1 MWRVS
6 DRCFGATL
14 GGATFPWVSWH
25 FLRSTSDLP
34 GSGRHALPPAAPCGH
49 REEDPLFVTEG
60 EALRVPL
67 LPDNYGDGEESP
79 AEYVWL
85 KGESQ
90 EIGTSEDERV
100 HHHGGQLYF
109 LPLVFSDSG
118 VYRRTSRKCEAVEFK
133 VRVCKAE
140 PFSPSVLY
148 ARIEEEALNP
158 RVRCPGYMFEF
169 CTDAGGNL
177 TWYKDF
183 GHIPNESAETVL
195 ILNASKRDE
204 GIYTCR
210 CTWEHAGRIFNS
222 SASRKLIVKAGC
234 RFFIRGHD
242 GFFFR
247 IPGSQVKLACSVFF
261 GFNVQDLCVVSW
273 LVNGSQVNTERNQ
286 VVYKATLTI
295 CKVSEKHFHTEF
307 KCVAMNSNKWDCVF
321 VSLKNPEMMSTH
333 VVINLTLL
341 GFFILALVTSKVFMI
356 DLVLFARDVL
366 KTCHSQEDGKAYD
379 AFVVYQTHNTEKAEA
394 EKICHFVAKVLPRE
408 LEQKCG
414 YRLFILGRD
423 DLPGEDHME
432 LVWTRVRLSRR
443 LMIILTPGAKGE
455 CGGSISE
462 AYGAPTGLALHQ
474 ALVHDDL
481 KVILITMERTG
492 QLDRLPRELQHLV
505 RKSAPLLWK
514 EQGCGSR
521 RFWKH
526 VRYLMPPGRPRST
539 GFGSRNPGDHR

>member
-1 MWRVS
+1 MRALCKAPWVVVLLPRACVRGETQRVPS
-6 DRCFGATL
+6 PRPVDRQYTL
-14 GGATFPWVSWH
+14 VSFRNLYISQEEVGKHHHQQLQALIATF
-25 FLRSTSDLP
+25 LP
-34 GSGRHALPPAAPCGH
+34 
-49 REEDPLFVTEG
+49 
-60 EALRVPL
+60 
-67 LPDNYGDGEESP
+67 
-79 AEYVWL
+79 
-85 KGESQ
+85 
-90 EIGTSEDERV
+90 
-100 HHHGGQLYF
+100 
-109 LPLVFSDSG
+109 
-118 VYRRTSRKCEAVEFK
+118 RTSRKCEAVEFK

-177 TWYKDF
+177 TWYKPCKLTAAPLAGYKSARDPNPGHRFLRTTLCHVMVVKSIVCYCEGAAADTDF

-222 SASRKLIVKAGC
+222 SASRKLIVKDPSATYRPVIRAPLNHTSETAPPGAQRLGPRKQPAGHHATTLYLVLLEQRVVKTGEQSIPGSGSQHRHPPGQENSVAGC

-273 LVNGSQVNTERNQ
+273 LVNGSQVQDLIEEANGSADCGHSGYVEENARNTERNQ

-423 DLPGEDHME
+423 DLPGE
-432 LVWTRVRLSRR
+432 
-443 LMIILTPGAKGE
+443 
-455 CGGSISE
+455 
-462 AYGAPTGLALHQ
+462 
-474 ALVHDDL
+474 
-481 KVILITMERTG
+481 G
-492 QLDRLPRELQHLV
+492 QY
-505 RKSAPLLWK
+505 PL
-514 EQGCGSR
+514 
-521 RFWKH
+521 
-526 VRYLMPPGRPRST
+526 GR
-539 GFGSRNPGDHR
+539 

>member
-1 MWRVS
+1 MESIGCSSRMRPELMFLS
-6 DRCFGATL
+6 SRTMGMFGVTTGL
-14 GGATFPWVSWH
+14 HTK
-25 FLRSTSDLP
+25 RT
-34 GSGRHALPPAAPCGH
+34 PCGH

-118 VYRRTSRKCEAVEFK
+118 VYRSSLLRWSCIPHGLLLLLTARTS
-133 VRVCKAE
+133 VR
-140 PFSPSVLY
+140 PSGL
-148 ARIEEEALNP
+148 P
-158 RVRCPGYMFEF
+158 
-169 CTDAGGNL
+169 TQ
-177 TWYKDF
+177 DF

-222 SASRKLIVKAGC
+222 SASRKLIVKDPSATY
-234 RFFIRGHD
+234 RPVIRAPLNHTSETAP
-242 GFFFR
+242 
-247 IPGSQVKLACSVFF
+247 PGSQVKLACSVFF

-273 LVNGSQVNTERNQ
+273 LVNGSQVQDLIEEANGSADCGHSGYVEENARNTERNQ

-526 VRYLMPPGRPRST
+526 VRYLMPPGAMSSHPESIRSLLSQT
-539 GFGSRNPGDHR
+539 DI